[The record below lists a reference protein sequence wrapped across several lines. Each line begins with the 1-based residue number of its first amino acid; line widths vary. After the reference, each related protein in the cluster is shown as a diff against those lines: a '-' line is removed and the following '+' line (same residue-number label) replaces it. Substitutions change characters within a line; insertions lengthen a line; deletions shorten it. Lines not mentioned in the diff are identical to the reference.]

1 MCCGCGEGT
10 QFLLAFVNIA
20 LAITTVFTIHHTFYV
35 VIPFL
40 LALTIEFTMSLIH
53 CCGSKKFIKYH
64 QTTEE
69 MKKNLKKLIETGP
82 TIVKSEMKNN
92 GDTNSD
98 EILDHDDWECVG
110 LFQFEYETWKNEKMI
125 GVEKLEKM
133 LNNNKTFFLHL
144 SLEIECEKNYET
156 ERAERQWSLQSV
168 HINFDIS
175 KVVTSSSTDL
185 CEFHQ
190 DPRFSFLTLP
200 EYIKPDK
207 YIREFHQDRRSSFL
221 TLPEYIKPDKYILV
235 NEPKLC
241 GYSVFYMFAYWPI
254 FGAIFRLLF
263 QLCVREVRVS
273 IKKTYNSRP
282 QRLSDGVF
290 PFKNNL
296 ENFSNLKSPDY
307 IYNFES
313 FTDFIMR
320 K

>member
-144 SLEIECEKNYET
+144 KLKIESEKNYET
-156 ERAERQWSLQSV
+156 ERSETNWNLQSP
-168 HINFDIS
+168 HYIS
-175 KVVTSSSTDL
+175 KVVTSTDL
-185 CEFHQ
+185 RYQ
-190 DPRFSFLTLP
+190 
-200 EYIKPDK
+200 
-207 YIREFHQDRRSSFL
+207 FHQDRRSPFL

-254 FGAIFRLLF
+254 LGAIFRTLF
-263 QLCVREVRVS
+263 KLCVREVRVS

-313 FTDFIMR
+313 FTDFILR